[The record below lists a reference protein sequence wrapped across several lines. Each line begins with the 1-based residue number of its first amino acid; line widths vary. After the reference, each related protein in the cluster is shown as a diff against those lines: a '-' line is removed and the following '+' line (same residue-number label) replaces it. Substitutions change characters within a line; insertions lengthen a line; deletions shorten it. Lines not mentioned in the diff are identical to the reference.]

1 MLHTIKSIAY
11 KAFGFTIHS
20 DIPLPEL
27 QPAPNLEASAD
38 ITVSYADLTEAWLEE
53 MSASNASFAC
63 TENRVMFRVPELAIF
78 AIENGTRISVSPET
92 NGADD
97 RIRLYVLGSCM
108 GAILLHRRILPL
120 HGSAIVVDHKAYA
133 FVGHSGHGKSTLAS
147 ALLQRGYRL
156 LTDDVI
162 AVTLDEQDTPLVTP
176 AYPQQKLW
184 QESLDIFGMT
194 SLEYRPLAD
203 RETKYAI
210 PVVEQFSNA
219 KVPLAGVF
227 ELVKTDCS
235 QVRIQPV
242 DRLGRLPLLYL
253 HTYRNLLLSGSGL
266 TEWHFDITARLSGH
280 IDMYRLERPL
290 YDSTV
295 HELAELVLKT
305 IGVEDN
311 GYWDNG

>member
-1 MLHTIKSIAY
+1 MAGGIERGQRLIRMYREQGHVQGTRACDLCHRKWHTH
-11 KAFGFTIHS
+11 FG
-20 DIPLPEL
+20 LPEK
-27 QPAPNLEASAD
+27 NG
-38 ITVSYADLTEAWLEE
+38 EE
-53 MSASNASFAC
+53 
-63 TENRVMFRVPELAIF
+63 
-78 AIENGTRISVSPET
+78 
-92 NGADD
+92 D

-108 GAILLHRRILPL
+108 GAILLQRRILPL
-120 HGSAIVVDHKAYA
+120 HGSAVVVDHKAYA

-162 AVTLDEQDTPLVTP
+162 AVTLDEQNMPLVTP

-184 QESLDIFGMT
+184 QESLDAFGMN
-194 SLEYRPLAD
+194 SVEYRPLAD

-227 ELVKTDCS
+227 ELVKSDCDK
-235 QVRIQPV
+235 VRIQPI

-266 TEWHFDITARLSGH
+266 TQWHFDFTARLSGC

-290 YDSTV
+290 YESTV
-295 HELAELVLKT
+295 HELAELVLST
-305 IGVEDN
+305 IGADDN
-311 GYWDNG
+311 R

>member
-11 KAFGFTIHS
+11 KAFGLTIHS

-27 QPAPNLEASAD
+27 QPAPNLGASAD
-38 ITVSYADLTEAWLEE
+38 ITVSYADLKEAWLEE
-53 MSASNASFAC
+53 SSAANASFVC
-63 TENRVMFRVPELAIF
+63 TANRVMFRVPELAIF
-78 AIENGTRISVSPET
+78 AIENGTLISVFPEKS
-92 NGADD
+92 GAED

-108 GAILLHRRILPL
+108 GAILLQRRILPL
-120 HGSAIVVDHKAYA
+120 HGSAIVVNHKAYA

-162 AVTLDEQDTPLVTP
+162 AVTLDEQNTPLVTP

-184 QESLDIFGMT
+184 QESLDVFGMN
-194 SLEYRPLAD
+194 SVDYRPLAD

-227 ELVKTDCS
+227 ELVKSNCDK
-235 QVRIQPV
+235 VRIQPI

-266 TEWHFDITARLSGH
+266 TDWHFDFTARLSGH
-280 IDMYRLERPL
+280 IDVYRLERPL
-290 YDSTV
+290 NESTV
-295 HELAELVLKT
+295 HELAELVLTT
-305 IGVEDN
+305 IGADN
-311 GYWDNG
+311 DR